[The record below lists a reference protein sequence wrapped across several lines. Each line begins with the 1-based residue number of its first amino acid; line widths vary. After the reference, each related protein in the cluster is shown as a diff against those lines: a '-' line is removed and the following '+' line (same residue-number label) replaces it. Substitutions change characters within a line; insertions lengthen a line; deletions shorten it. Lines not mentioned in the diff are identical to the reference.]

1 MAIKICLDAGHYGKY
16 NRSPAV
22 KSYYE
27 SEMTWKLHL
36 LLKTELESL
45 GFEVI
50 TTRTVQNKDLGLSAR
65 GKKSK
70 GCKLF
75 LSLHSNALDSKVRDD
90 VDYPLVIVMLDGKG
104 HALGRKFADC
114 IADTMGTKQ
123 AGRIMTKRGSNGEY
137 YGVLKGAASVGT
149 MGMILEHSFH
159 TNTSATKWLL
169 EDGNLKKMAKAEAKV
184 IAEHFGIKKVTVDA
198 PANTETKKEEPVK
211 VETKKEVCTVEIKI
225 LRKGDKGNVVK
236 AMQILL
242 AGNGCSC
249 GSSGADGDFGPAT
262 LAALKKYQEKKKLD
276 VDGVC
281 GPATWAALMGM
292 K

>member
-1 MAIKICLDAGHYGKY
+1 MAKPKICLDAGHYGKY
-16 NRSPAV
+16 NRSPAI

-27 SEMTWKLHL
+27 SDMNWKLHL
-36 LLKTELESL
+36 LLKTELENL

-50 TTRTVQNKDLGLSAR
+50 TTRAAQNKDLGLSAR

-104 HALGRKFADC
+104 NTLGKKLADC
-114 IADTMGTKQ
+114 IATTMGTKQ

-137 YGVLKGAASVGT
+137 YGVLRGAASVGT

-169 EDGNLKKMAKAEAKV
+169 DDRNLEKLAKAEADL
-184 IAEHFGIKKVTVDA
+184 IAEYFGVKKVTAEVPADA
-198 PANTETKKEEPVK
+198 EPEK
-211 VETKKEVCTVEIKI
+211 VETQKEVCTVEIKI
-225 LRKGDKGNVVK
+225 LRKGDRGNVVK

-242 AGNGCSC
+242 AGNGFKC
-249 GSSGADGDFGPAT
+249 GASGADGDFGPAT
-262 LAALKKYQEKKKLD
+262 LAALKKYQDKKKLD
-276 VDGVC
+276 VDGIC